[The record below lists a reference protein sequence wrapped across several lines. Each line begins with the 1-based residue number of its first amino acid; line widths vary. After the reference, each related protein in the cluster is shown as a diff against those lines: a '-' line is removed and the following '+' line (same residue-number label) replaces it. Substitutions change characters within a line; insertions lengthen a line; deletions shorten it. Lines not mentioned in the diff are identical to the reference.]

1 MFKLFA
7 VLVLGIA
14 IAGCGE
20 PPQIEVDIDEAA
32 ANAGLAPDDY
42 KVNEDGTI
50 QIYSK
55 VNEED

>member
-32 ANAGLAPDDY
+32 ANAALAPDDY

>member
-1 MFKLFA
+1 MFNLFA